1 MVSSKFFPFY
11 PLGFRC
17 NPFRALTDE
26 EWVEVAVIPPQLQQV
41 LNNGRPNLQ
50 ILGEKGYGKT
60 TLLLWLAAQKTQS
73 GHRTAYERI
82 PEDGRTFHTPLTNL
96 DHFLLDEAQ
105 RLTKRE
111 RQRLFS
117 NPSTHLILASHEN
130 LAPLFAAHN
139 RPLTTIELDQTTPAH
154 LQAVLNRR
162 LTYFAL
168 PDHPPAAF
176 SQEAIQHLWQ
186 KFGRNLRATEQ
197 YLYEQFQQLLTD
209 DPSPDWFN
217 LPD

>member
-1 MVSSKFFPFY
+1 MANKFFPFY
-11 PLGFRC
+11 SLGFRC

-26 EWVEVAVIPPQLQQV
+26 EWVEVAVIPSQLRQV
-41 LNNGRPNLQ
+41 LDSGYDNHQ
-50 ILGEKGYGKT
+50 ILGQKGYGKT
-60 TLLLWLAAQKTQS
+60 TLLLWIAAEKNQS

-82 PEDGRTFHTPLTNL
+82 PEDGRIFHTPLTNL
-96 DHFLLDEAQ
+96 DYFLLDEAQ

-111 RQRLFS
+111 RKRLFS
-117 NPSTHLILASHEN
+117 RPTTHLILATHEN

-139 RPLTTIELDQTTPAH
+139 CPLTTISLDQTIPAH

-168 PDHPPAAF
+168 PDHPPATF
-176 SQEAIQHLWQ
+176 SEEAIQYLRQ

-197 YLYEQFQQLLTD
+197 YLYEYFQQLLTD
-209 DPSPDWFN
+209 NNHPDWFN